1 MHPNGTNMPP
11 GSRFGRFTVLAEDPV
26 RRNNSICW
34 VCRCDCG
41 TIKSVDGKKLRLGK
55 LMSCGCYARETSRT
69 RGLASARP
77 GGRADHPVEYR
88 IWVQM
93 RARCRNPRSTT
104 YAHYGGRGISVSPIW
119 DDFAQFYADMGPR
132 PTPRHSVDRIDN
144 DGPYSPENCRWATQS
159 QQMRNT
165 RVTIRISHN
174 GRTLSITDWAE
185 EVGINRG
192 TLVQRLLRGWSIER
206 ALAET
211 ASVQHSIAVRS
222 RWAPAE

>member
-55 LMSCGCYARETSRT
+55 LMSCGCYARETSRA

-77 GGRADHPVEYR
+77 GGRVDHPVEYR

-93 RARCRNPRSTT
+93 RNRCRNPRQTN
-104 YAHYGGRGISVSPIW
+104 YADYGGRGIVVSPAW
-119 DDFAQFYADMGPR
+119 NDFHRFYADMGPR
-132 PTPRHSVDRIDN
+132 PTPRHEVDRIDN
-144 DGPYSPENCRWATQS
+144 DGPYSPTNCRWATRS
-159 QQMRNT
+159 EQMRNT
-165 RVTIRISHN
+165 RVTRSLTYA
-174 GRTLSITDWAE
+174 GRTASISTWAE
-185 EVGINRG
+185 EYGINRG
-192 TLVQRLLRGWSIER
+192 TLLQRLLRGWPLGR
-206 ALAET
+206 ALTT
-211 ASVQHSIAVRS
+211 AVSGQHSRAS
-222 RWAPAE
+222 YLRWEERG